1 MRRLFS
7 LTLMGFLIACSSK
20 TADAPATDPGASQP
34 SAEFPSFSLAWS
46 EYPSWSVFGVA
57 SEIGIIDGDKG
68 KVGPIEERWGVD
80 IVLRE
85 ADYDTC
91 INLYGNGEVDAAA
104 LTNMDSLIPAASR
117 PTVAILPTSTSFG
130 ADALIV
136 DGGIKS
142 VDDLKGVPVYGLAK
156 SVSEYVFARNLVIQG
171 LNPADFTFT
180 NMDPGAAATALQ
192 QKQEIRAIMVWNPFV
207 LETLRRRADTHV
219 LFDSTTIPGEVIDMV
234 VMARGSLEKPGGE
247 NFARAV
253 IDAYYAFNLVMA
265 DPARHN
271 EMLVALGSKF
281 SNLGLEDME
290 TVVKQTKFYATPDL
304 GLGVYDGS
312 RLPGTMGLVSQFC
325 VGRQIVSLSPTIGY
339 GHQWSTPEATAPSY
353 VFDSSYMLD
362 VQRGGVYTQ
371 DVPIIPPPDK

>member
-1 MRRLFS
+1 MRRLFP
-7 LTLMGFLIACSSK
+7 LALIGFLIACSSQ
-20 TADAPATDPGASQP
+20 TTDVPVDPQVATDPS
-34 SAEFPSFSLAWS
+34 EFPSFSLAWS

-57 SEIGIIDGDKG
+57 SEIGLVNGDKG

-80 IVLRE
+80 MVLRE

-136 DGGIKS
+136 EGGIKN

-156 SVSEYVFARNLVIQG
+156 SVSEYVFARNLVLQG
-171 LNPADFTFT
+171 RNPADFTFT

-192 QKQEIRAIMVWNPFV
+192 QKQQIRAIMVWNPFV
-207 LETLRRRADTHV
+207 LETLRRRADVHV

-234 VMARGSLEKPGGE
+234 VMARASLQYPGGE

-253 IDAYYAFNLVMA
+253 IDTYYAFNLVMA
-265 DPARHN
+265 DPAHHD

-281 SNLGLEDME
+281 SNLGLTDME
-290 TVVKQTKFYATPDL
+290 VVVKQTQFYATSDR
-304 GLGVYDGS
+304 GLGVYEGTG
-312 RLPGTMGLVSQFC
+312 LPEIMGRVTQFC
-325 VGRQIVSLSPTIGY
+325 VEREIVPSSPTIGY
-339 GHQWSTPEATAPSY
+339 GHQWSTPEAAASPY
-353 VFDSSYMLD
+353 VFDPSYMLD
-362 VQRGGVYTQ
+362 VQMSGVYTK
-371 DVPIIPPPDK
+371 DSILVLMPDK